1 MEYIPEG
8 TRLASTSRAL
18 FNKKLQQFVALMPQ
32 PNQQT
37 VGFIIDNPGIAYTV
51 LTTNPAVTQ
60 TPTNRHLFF
69 SALVAY
75 IKHTADG
82 QRRSD
87 RIKNKWLDIQK
98 SNWHEQQLLDE
109 TLSDKD
115 TEVATH
121 VHWQDII
128 KVRDALPQGSLS
140 HLLLAFYTYL
150 PPLRADYFE
159 VRINPP
165 ATLISN
171 SKKNYIQLTTEP
183 NTSTLVIRDFKTASK
198 YKTIT
203 HTLPPP
209 LYATLLQ
216 SLQTQPRKYLFTM
229 PTDNRRPY
237 DRNGFSKW
245 ANKVLQH
252 LFNPSLTLTSLRHL
266 FISTLDL
273 NKLKASELQKIAHDM
288 GHGLSMQK
296 EYQWIL

>member
-8 TRLASTSRAL
+8 TRLAPTSRAL
-18 FNKKLQQFVALMPQ
+18 FNKKLQQYTALMPQ
-32 PNQQT
+32 AYQQT
-37 VGFIIDNPGIAYTV
+37 VGFIIDNPGIAYTA
-51 LTTNPAVTQ
+51 LTTNATVTQ

-69 SALVAY
+69 SAVVAY
-75 IKHTADG
+75 IKHTSDG

-98 SNWHEQQLLDE
+98 SNWHEQQTLDE
-109 TLSDKD
+109 TLSEKD

-121 VHWQDII
+121 VQWQDII
-128 KVRDALPQGSLS
+128 KARDALPQTSLI

-165 ATLISN
+165 PTLIKN
-171 SKKNYIQLTTEP
+171 TKKNYIQLTMDP
-183 NTSTLVIRDFKTASK
+183 KTSTLVIRDFKTASK

-203 HTLPPP
+203 HILPPP
-209 LYATLLQ
+209 LHATLLQ

-229 PTDNRRPY
+229 PTDNSRPY

-252 LFNPSLTLTSLRHL
+252 MFKAPLTLTSLRHL